1 MKKAIIYSAILCV
14 VSWIIALVFHLTTGY
29 TGPETDIEAVAKY
42 QTFGMTYMWLP
53 AIMAFIMQAIGGQL
67 GITRPHAT
75 RIKIAL
81 KNNNLIKFRPRWS
94 WLVAI
99 LLVPAMVG
107 LSIVISSL
115 FAEVTSMSEG
125 TLALMKANGMEEV
138 PAEVLTQLNAVPE
151 WVMLLSTVLSSL
163 IAGVTI
169 NALFAFGEEYGWRCY
184 LVDVLR
190 GERFWRAAPFIG
202 AVWGIWHAPLILMG
216 HNYPNDRV
224 AGIFMMVAFCILG
237 GIIELYFVCK
247 SGTVWPA
254 VFIHGTINALAGLC
268 LIMVPGGNALLTGMT
283 GVAGFAAMAMVIA
296 ALYLYDCHISRE
308 RIFTSTLGASLERH
322 RTTTSES

>member
-14 VSWIIALVFHLTTGY
+14 VSWIMALVFHLTTGY
-29 TGPETDIEAVAKY
+29 TGPETGIEAVAKY
-42 QTFGMTYMWLP
+42 QTFGMIYMWLP

-151 WVMLLSTVLSSL
+151 WVMMLSTVLSSL

-184 LVDVLR
+184 LVDTLR

-296 ALYLYDCHISRE
+296 GLYLYDRHISRE
-308 RIFTSTLGASLERH
+308 RIFASTLGASLERH
-322 RTTTSES
+322 CTTTSEG